1 MTQRTSRTQK
11 LPKIFH
17 TFDRSGVD
25 CYNATLLDFIMRDH
39 PHDIQYVNSKDM
51 LRIRV
56 LHGPNLNLLGTREQ
70 SIYGT
75 LSLDA
80 LDSAITKLAKE
91 LAVKVDLRQSNS
103 ESELVT
109 WIQEARTGYDG
120 IIINPAAY
128 THTSVAIRDAIA
140 AVGLP
145 TVEVHLSNIHQREEF
160 RHRSYVCGSCD
171 RANFRLGSDRLSPR
185 TPWAARPSDRIPT
198 PEEDGRASDIATD
211 GKRNEIIA
219 EPVRAASYRL
229 KGVPSDFHDRFSR
242 WRAAHGR

>member
-1 MTQRTSRTQK
+1 
-11 LPKIFH
+11 
-17 TFDRSGVD
+17 
-25 CYNATLLDFIMRDH
+25 
-39 PHDIQYVNSKDM
+39 M

-120 IIINPAAY
+120 IIINPAGY
-128 THTSVAIRDAIA
+128 THTSIAIRDAIV

-160 RHRSYVCGSCD
+160 RHRSYIAGV
-171 RANFRLGSDRLSPR
+171 ALGQIAGLG
-185 TPWAARPSDRIPT
+185 PT
-198 PEEDGRASDIATD
+198 GYLLALRGLHDHL
-211 GKRNEIIA
+211 
-219 EPVRAASYRL
+219 AASRRQKKPVAL
-229 KGVPSDFHDRFSR
+229 TPSRRTAKGTR
-242 WRAAHGR
+242 

>member
-1 MTQRTSRTQK
+1 
-11 LPKIFH
+11 
-17 TFDRSGVD
+17 
-25 CYNATLLDFIMRDH
+25 
-39 PHDIQYVNSKDM
+39 M

-80 LDSAITKLAKE
+80 INSAIMKLADE
-91 LAVKVDLRQSNS
+91 LAVTVELGQSNS
-103 ESELVT
+103 EGELVT

-145 TVEVHLSNIHQREEF
+145 TIEVHLSNIHQREEF
-160 RHRSYVCGSCD
+160 RHRSYIAGVAIGQISGLGPTGYLLALRGLHEHLTTSRRQKKASAPMTSR
-171 RANFRLGSDRLSPR
+171 RA
-185 TPWAARPSDRIPT
+185 AK
-198 PEEDGRASDIATD
+198 
-211 GKRNEIIA
+211 GKR
-219 EPVRAASYRL
+219 
-229 KGVPSDFHDRFSR
+229 
-242 WRAAHGR
+242 

>member
-1 MTQRTSRTQK
+1 M
-11 LPKIFH
+11 PP
-17 TFDRSGVD
+17 
-25 CYNATLLDFIMRDH
+25 CWTLSCEIDLAY
-39 PHDIQYVNSKDM
+39 PVCEQNDM

-75 LSLDA
+75 MSLDA
-80 LDSAITKLAKE
+80 MDSAITKLAEE

-109 WIQEARTGYDG
+109 WIQEARTECDG

-145 TVEVHLSNIHQREEF
+145 TVEVHLSNIHQREDF
-160 RHRSYVCGSCD
+160 RHQSYVAGVAIGQISGFGPSGYLLALRGLHD
-171 RANFRLGSDRLSPR
+171 HLTTSRRQKK
-185 TPWAARPSDRIPT
+185 TPASATSRRAARGTR
-198 PEEDGRASDIATD
+198 
-211 GKRNEIIA
+211 
-219 EPVRAASYRL
+219 
-229 KGVPSDFHDRFSR
+229 
-242 WRAAHGR
+242 